1 MKRLFLTVLLIVS
14 VLVFMSEGMSAF
26 AEPVVLKNSE
36 TGKGVEDEEKTDPD
50 LQQPDRSLQ
59 NGTLIYGMT
68 PVYPG
73 DFKDGTYKTDVISS
87 SQFFKITDAELTKK
101 NNKIKAVITLSSTS
115 YAYIYP
121 GTAAEAAADKNN
133 WIAAD
138 ESTGYGRF
146 VIDVPALNRE
156 MPCAAYSK
164 KKQKWYDRDIVFIAS
179 SLPED
184 SLMIELSDEGGTI
197 IDTQEAALKVIYIAI
212 AIIVAGGIINHFVKK
227 KYYE

>member
-36 TGKGVEDEEKTDPD
+36 TGKGAEEEQTDTSQPE
-50 LQQPDRSLQ
+50 PDRSLQ
-59 NGTLIYGMT
+59 DGTLIYGMT

-73 DFKDGTYKTDVISS
+73 DFADGEYKVDVISS
-87 SQFFKITDAELTKK
+87 SQFFKITDADLTKK
-101 NNKIKAVITLSSTS
+101 DDMIKAVITLSSTS

-121 GTAAEAAADKNN
+121 GTAAEAEAAGREK

-146 VIDVPALNRE
+146 DLDVPALNKE
-156 MPCAAYSK
+156 MPCAAFSK
-164 KKQKWYDRDIVFIAS
+164 KKQKWYDRDIVFLAS

-184 SLMIELSDEGGTI
+184 SLEIDLNEEGGTI

-212 AIIVAGGIINHFVKK
+212 AIIVAGGIINHFIKK